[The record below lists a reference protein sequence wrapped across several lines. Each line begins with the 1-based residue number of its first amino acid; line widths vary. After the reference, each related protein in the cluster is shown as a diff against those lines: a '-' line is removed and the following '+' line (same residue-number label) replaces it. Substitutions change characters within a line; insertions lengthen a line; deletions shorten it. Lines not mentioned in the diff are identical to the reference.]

1 VAVTL
6 GPSAGFG
13 RRSKSITHLER
24 RCGAPYGASRSTHR
38 VPDDVLREEHE
49 STNRQEG
56 HNRVQDRLDVTA
68 RCAGTK
74 LTSLTVGN
82 RDGDAAK
89 DFMNELAGRLANRI
103 QLTTDGRT
111 LYTRGTTSSV
121 ARHKLSALIQR

>member
-1 VAVTL
+1 VARRT
-6 GPSAGFG
+6 AHRDQRTGF
-13 RRSKSITHLER
+13 
-24 RCGAPYGASRSTHR
+24 
-38 VPDDVLREEHE
+38 PDDVLREEHE
-49 STNRQEG
+49 STHRQEG
-56 HNRVQDRLDVTA
+56 HSRVQDRSDVTA

-103 QLTTDGRT
+103 QLTTDGRA

-121 ARHKLSALIQR
+121 ARHKLAG